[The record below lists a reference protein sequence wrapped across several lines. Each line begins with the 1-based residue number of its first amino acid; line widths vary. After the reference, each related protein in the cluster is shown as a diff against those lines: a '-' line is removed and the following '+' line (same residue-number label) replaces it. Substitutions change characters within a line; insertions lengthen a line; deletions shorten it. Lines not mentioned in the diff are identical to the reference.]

1 VGDVNE
7 VKLILIRLIDFLQ
20 REQITVM
27 FTALTFTHESNGQ
40 PDEGVSS
47 LVDAWLKV
55 RDIEADGERN
65 RTVYIMKSR
74 GMKNSNKVRE
84 FIITSKGIKLVDI
97 CTGPEGVLTGSK
109 RESFQ
114 QSLKNIPVKKK

>member
-1 VGDVNE
+1 
-7 VKLILIRLIDFLQ
+7 
-20 REQITVM
+20 M
-27 FTALTFTHESNGQ
+27 FTALTFTNESNGQ

-55 RDIEADGERN
+55 RDIETDGERN
-65 RTVYIMKSR
+65 RTIYIMKSR